1 MYRKSRESDQK
12 KQNIER
18 RIAELNEKQIDLE
31 AKISELSTEEG
42 IDALIREKY
51 RVAKEGEQLVI
62 ILNEE
67 KEIEEEGIST
77 REGFWLKIRGIFS
90 N

>member
-1 MYRKSRESDQK
+1 MYKKSKESDYK
-12 KQNIER
+12 RENIER
-18 RIAELNEKQIDLE
+18 RIAELNEKQVDLE
-31 AKISELSTEEG
+31 AKILELSTEEG
-42 IDALIREKY
+42 IDTLIREKY

-67 KEIEEEGIST
+67 QNREEEDVGKI
-77 REGFWLKIRGIFS
+77 GFWENIRGIFG